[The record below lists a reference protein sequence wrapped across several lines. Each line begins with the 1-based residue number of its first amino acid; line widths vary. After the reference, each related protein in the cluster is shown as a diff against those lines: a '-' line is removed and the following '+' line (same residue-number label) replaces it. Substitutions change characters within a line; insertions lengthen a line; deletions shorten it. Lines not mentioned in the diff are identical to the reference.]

1 LLTSKK
7 SLSEISVSGRR
18 PFAIP
23 RLAPEG
29 VSFSP
34 ALGRKV
40 WQMLPSNRR
49 LATIR
54 RYGRCNSGSDL
65 SRAMKTDHDFLLY
78 PLATEGP
85 PNCPA
90 CGGPMEIVLHEAR
103 ENRPDFSRFRCTGC
117 KRSETFVCEE

>member
-1 LLTSKK
+1 
-7 SLSEISVSGRR
+7 
-18 PFAIP
+18 
-23 RLAPEG
+23 
-29 VSFSP
+29 
-34 ALGRKV
+34 
-40 WQMLPSNRR
+40 MLPSNRR

-90 CGGPMEIVLHEAR
+90 CGRPMEIVLHEAR